1 MIVKT
6 SGQYVFYYACPK
18 NKIKNKYNFKYLGSL
33 FAILLGIFLLPST
46 AYFSDISPEK
56 IIQLTNERRELS
68 GINSLTANQLLT
80 SAAYKKAE
88 AIIKEQKFSHNFE
101 NKKFSDWVKEA
112 GYKYSYVGENLA
124 IDFVT
129 SEGVLNAWWDSPS
142 HKNNL
147 LNPLYSEIGLAVVE
161 GNFNNQNSILVV
173 EIFGAPPKSV
183 VTPKI
188 FGINNVSFLKNA
200 SSLHNS
206 DNLLTNV
213 VSSNYPSMTL
223 PKYSIQKQSTQLS
236 DSSFKQLY
244 FYLNKLFVQADFYK
258 YSNIFLSIFIT
269 FIFSLIIY
277 SYIKSFSNINS

>member
-6 SGQYVFYYACPK
+6 SGQYVFYYAGPK
-18 NKIKNKYNFKYLGSL
+18 NKIKNKYNFRYFGSL

-46 AYFSDISPEK
+46 AYFSNISPEK

-88 AIIKEQKFSHNFE
+88 AILKEQKFSHNFE

-147 LNPLYSEIGLAVVE
+147 LNPLYSEVGLAVVE

-183 VTPKI
+183 VAPKI
-188 FGINNVSFLKNA
+188 LGINNVSFLNNV

-206 DNLLTNV
+206 DYLLTNV
-213 VSSNYPSMTL
+213 VSSNYSSMAL
-223 PKYSIQKQSTQLS
+223 PKYSIQKQSIQPS
-236 DSSFKQLY
+236 VPYFKNLY
-244 FYLNKLFVQADFYK
+244 FSLNKLFVQADFYK

-269 FIFSLIIY
+269 FVFSLIIY